1 MNGLDKLD
9 IDDTD
14 IDYIVMFKQDLR
26 SAGITTPAQV
36 VEEAAQLRANTEK
49 LIKLMY
55 IAFSLNNPDASN
67 ECILPQPSSTRE
79 E

>member
-1 MNGLDKLD
+1 MNGLGKVEIDD
-9 IDDTD
+9 IDV
-14 IDYIVMFKQDLR
+14 DYIVMFKQELR
-26 SAGITTPAQV
+26 SGGITTPVQV
-36 VEEAAQLRANTEK
+36 VEEAAKLRANTEK

-55 IAFSLNNPDASN
+55 IAFSMNKTEASN